1 MKKRIFSYAIILI
14 GIFLFYQKET
24 AYAAGPTEIQSN
36 ITTPTVWNKE
46 GSPYIVLNTIY
57 ATAPLTIEPGTI
69 VKFKNTG
76 LSLVAQNTFTAIG
89 TPSEKI
95 IFTSV
100 CDSSYGG
107 DTQNYGY
114 PYCYQGILRGQWGG
128 ISIYDT
134 VNTVKIK
141 HAKILYAGRGLSY
154 QTYNTNV
161 AYQGLVSIE
170 NTEIRYSRS
179 GIYLRN
185 AIPWM
190 RSLVLSD
197 NDIGLEITTS
207 LSNRVPKISN
217 SSIVN
222 NGIGIRA
229 VLSGIRGSMPVDAS
243 YSWWGDVSGPY
254 FYHSDLQKANLQG
267 QGNKIIGDGV
277 VFRPWLESEP
287 IFDDISCVD
296 DCYSNVLFLPGL
308 EASRL
313 YDDSESSCIADKI
326 DPTRAW
332 EPSCND
338 DARKLYLDAAG
349 KSLDTDIHTKEG
361 DVLDET
367 PVGANIY
374 KSFIAQMDT
383 MKDTDH
389 LINDWKPVAYDWRLS
404 FDDIL
409 NDGTIVETL
418 RNLAQNS
425 KTNKVTIVAHS
436 NGGLLTKALLQK
448 LGDEEV
454 KNLVDKIIFVA
465 VPQVGTPSAIA
476 GMLHGYKQNL
486 FPVLDTETARGLAE
500 NMPGAYQLLPS
511 EKYFSSVET
520 PAVTFDTANSPDWK
534 DRYSDPIRSQ
544 NRLRDFLA
552 DTYRRVAA
560 TDSDT
565 DTPSKLNEGLLN
577 TAEDSHD
584 TLDSWMIPDGVKV
597 MQIAGWG
604 VPATLSSIEYDTRK
618 FCDASTCSSSVDLL
632 NPNFNFTLDGD
643 GTVVTPSAVWMSGA
657 ERYWLDIGKWN
668 NNHPLTTFGLSML
681 EREHKDILEI
691 PELNTFITDSIINNT
706 KPIANYGYLSTDVP
720 SADNKKRLQYSLHSP
735 LTLDLYDDEGR
746 HTGVTS
752 DGNIEERIPGTY
764 YRQFGDVK
772 YIFADESSPLYI
784 SLSGYDTGTFTFA
797 VKEFEGDTPLG
808 TVTFRDMP
816 TTPQTEVTFDISSDL
831 ENASDLHID
840 KDGDG
845 TVDFR
850 LQPKIGEVV
859 TFDGTPPT
867 TTASLSGMQGT
878 NDWYTS
884 DATAMLSA
892 TDNENGSGVEKTEYS
907 LDNGVTWNLY
917 AEPLVI
923 SQEGTA
929 AIQYFSTDNQGNKEG
944 TKIETIK
951 IDKTAPEANIAFNPS
966 TQKLDITGMDNLSQ
980 DVSVATTESS
990 VIPAPEPGSNKIK
1003 SWFSDRFHKEKNKK
1017 IIVTAIL
1024 IDEAGHKT
1032 DIVFEKKKD
1041 KERRI
1046 DLSLQSVSYDGEKTM
1061 LSKTLLQ
1068 YKWRLDRKSQY
1079 CLFASQLRTDST
1091 DIEAHYIPKK
1101 NETWIMERPRELADD
1116 DNDDDSEHRLI
1127 RTKLS
1132 GMVIPSMMTEKGMM
1146 RIIY

>member
-1 MKKRIFSYAIILI
+1 MKKQIFSYTIILI

-57 ATAPLTIEPGTI
+57 ATAPLTIEPGTV

-76 LSLVAQNTFTAIG
+76 PSLLARDTFTAIG

-114 PYCYQGILRGQWGG
+114 PYCYQGILRGQWGW
-128 ISIYDT
+128 ISIYNT
-134 VNTVKIK
+134 ANTVKIK
-141 HAKILYAGRGLSY
+141 HAKILYADRGLSY
-154 QTYNTNV
+154 QTYSSNV

-179 GIYLRN
+179 GIYVRN
-185 AIPWM
+185 AIPLM
-190 RSLVLSD
+190 RSLILSD

-217 SSIVN
+217 SSIFD
-222 NGIGIRA
+222 NGTGIRA
-229 VLSGIRGSMPVDAS
+229 LLSGIRGSMPVDAA
-243 YSWWGDVSGPY
+243 YNWWGEVGGPY

-267 QGNKIIGDGV
+267 QGNRIIGDGV

-287 IFDDISCVD
+287 IFDDVSCIEN
-296 DCYSNVLFLPGL
+296 CFSNVLFLPGL

-313 YDDSESSCIADKI
+313 YNDSESSCIADKI

-338 DARKLYLDAAG
+338 DARKLYLDATG
-349 KSLDTDIHTKEG
+349 KSLDPDIHTKEG

-367 PVGANIY
+367 PIGANIY
-374 KSFIAQMDT
+374 KSFIAKMDT

-409 NDGTIVETL
+409 NDGAIVETL

-425 KTNKVTIVAHS
+425 KTSKVTIVAHS
-436 NGGLLTKALLQK
+436 NGGLLAKALMQK
-448 LGDEEV
+448 LGDEEA
-454 KNLVDKIIFVA
+454 KGLVDKIVFVA

-476 GMLHGYKQNL
+476 GMLHGYRQNF
-486 FPVLDTETARGLAE
+486 FPVLDTKTARGLAE

-511 EKYFSSVET
+511 EKYFSSVDT
-520 PAVTFDTANSPDWK
+520 PAVTFDTADSLDWK

-544 NRLRDFLA
+544 DGLHDFLA
-552 DTYRRVAA
+552 DTYKRVAA
-560 TDSDT
+560 TDADT
-565 DTPSKLNEGLLN
+565 DTPSRLNESLLTN
-577 TAEDSHD
+577 AENSHD
-584 TLDSWMIPDGVKV
+584 TLDNWTAPDGIKV

-604 VPATLSSIEYDTRK
+604 VPATLSGIEYDTRK

-632 NPNFNFTLDGD
+632 NPNFDFTLDGD
-643 GTVVTPSAVWMSGA
+643 GTVVTPSSLWMSGA
-657 ERYWLDIGKWN
+657 ERYWVDLDTYNIFLLR
-668 NNHPLTTFGLSML
+668 HI
-681 EREHKDILEI
+681 EHKNILEI
-691 PELNTFITDSIINNT
+691 PELNAFIVDSITNNA
-706 KPIANYGYLSTDVP
+706 KPLVDYGYLSTDIP
-720 SADNKKRLQYSLHSP
+720 SAGNKKRLQYSLHSP

-752 DGNIEERIPGTY
+752 DGSIEEQIPGTY

-772 YIFADESSPLYI
+772 YIFADESSPLHI

-797 VKEFEGDTPLG
+797 IKELEGDTPLG
-808 TVTFRDMP
+808 TVTFQDMP
-816 TTPQTEVTFDISSDL
+816 TTPQTVVTFDISSDL

-845 TVDFR
+845 TVDFQ

-859 TFDGTPPT
+859 TFDDTPPT
-867 TTASLSGMQGT
+867 TIASLSGMQGT

-884 DATAMLSA
+884 DATVTLSA
-892 TDNENGSGVEKTEYS
+892 TDNENGSGIEKTEYS

-929 AIQYFSTDNQGNKEG
+929 AIQYFSTDKQGNKEE
-944 TKIETIK
+944 TKIETMR
-951 IDKTAPEANIAFNPS
+951 IDKTAPESRIQFNPG
-966 TQKLDITGMDNLSQ
+966 TQQLDIIGMDNLSR

-990 VIPAPEPGSNKIK
+990 AIPAPESESDKIK
-1003 SWFSDRFHKEKNKK
+1003 SWFSDRFRKEKKTL
-1017 IIVTAIL
+1017 VTAIL
-1024 IDEAGHKT
+1024 TDEAGHRT
-1032 DIVFEKKKD
+1032 EIVFEKKKD
-1041 KERRI
+1041 KEHRI
-1046 DLSLQSVSYDGEKTM
+1046 DLALQSIAYDGGTT
-1061 LSKTLLQ
+1061 LLTKTLLQ
-1068 YKWRLDRKSQY
+1068 YKWQSDRENRY
-1079 CLFASQLRTDST
+1079 HLFAAQLKIDST
-1091 DIEAHYIPKK
+1091 DIESHYIPKK

-1116 DNDDDSEHRLI
+1116 DNDDDSEHRPI